1 MKVVTERWQ
10 SHHLEV
16 ITLGARQLDI
26 GQQIQA
32 LSILETGTGFKCP
45 SVNFNSLAWQAPKQ
59 QGLID
64 PPS

>member
-1 MKVVTERWQ
+1 MKKVTERWQ

-16 ITLGARQLDI
+16 ITLDAGQLDI
-26 GQQIQA
+26 GQQDQA
-32 LSILETGTGFKCP
+32 LSILETCTGFKHP
-45 SVNFNSLAWQAPKQ
+45 SANFNSLAWQAPKQ